1 MKTNIDKDAPRV
13 ITDTAQAAHRVNVAN
28 GWWGDRNDIATQ
40 SREAEA
46 IVILSA
52 LGLVTS
58 EVAEAMEAVRKHDPS
73 MWSDT
78 KTKDTLARE
87 LGGAVVRIMDLA
99 AWLGIDLGAAVV
111 EEIEANA
118 TRGYKHGG
126 KAA

>member
-1 MKTNIDKDAPRV
+1 MTTNIDNDAQRV
-13 ITDTAQAAHRVNVAN
+13 ITDTAQAAYRVNVSN
-28 GWWGDRNDIATQ
+28 GWWKDRNNIAVQ
-40 SREAEA
+40 GPEGRA
-46 IVILSA
+46 IVILAA

-58 EVAEAMEAVRKHDPS
+58 EVAEAMEAVRKHDPAT
-73 MWSDT
+73 WRDT

-87 LGGAVVRIMDLA
+87 LGGAVVRLMDLA

-118 TRGYKHGG
+118 SRGYKHGG

>member
-1 MKTNIDKDAPRV
+1 MKTNIDRDAPRV

-28 GWWGDRNDIATQ
+28 GWWQERERLAAQGKEAKAT
-40 SREAEA
+40 
-46 IVILSA
+46 VILAA

-58 EVAEAMEAVRKHDPS
+58 EVAEAMEAVRKHDPAT
-73 MWSDT
+73 WRDT
-78 KTKDTLARE
+78 ATKDTLARE
-87 LGGAVVRIMDLA
+87 LGGAVVRIMDIA
-99 AWLGIDLGAAVV
+99 VWLRIDLGQAVV